1 MSGFLGSGDLY
12 YNRVVGGVSQG
23 WLRFGNA
30 TKFEIKENTEL
41 KERKSKQKATY
52 GQVLDSVAIKQ
63 PAEIAVALDDL
74 DKDNLALAF
83 LGDVSAIDVTGAA
96 LGAPVG
102 YDTPAFDGII
112 RVAHEHLSLV
122 EITDGATGAIT
133 YVEGVDYE
141 IVSAE
146 RGLIKILEGDGTDDI
161 VPSEPYVVDT
171 SGLLIDYT
179 YASATGNKVK
189 GGTNSSIKVA
199 LLLDGE
205 NFADQSKTSVDVWE
219 AVLAPQ
225 TGVDFLSDDFA
236 TLELNGTLNTP
247 SAKASAYEINTDLA
261 ASA

>member
-12 YNRVVGGVSQG
+12 YNRVVSGVSQG

-30 TKFEIKENTEL
+30 TKFEVKENTEI

-52 GQVLDSVAIKQ
+52 GQVLDSVAVKQ
-63 PAEIAVALDDL
+63 PAELAVALDDL

-83 LGDVSAIDVTGAA
+83 LGDVSEVTVTGAA
-96 LGAPVG
+96 LGAPG
-102 YDTPAFDGII
+102 EYSTPAYDSII
-112 RVAHEHLSLV
+112 RVAHEHLTLV
-122 EITDGATGAIT
+122 VIKDEATGLIT

-141 IVSAE
+141 IISAE
-146 RGLIKILEGDGTDDI
+146 RGLIKILKGDGTDDI
-161 VPSEPYVVDT
+161 VENEAWE
-171 SGLLIDYT
+171 SGVGGITIDYT
-179 YASATGNKVK
+179 YGSSTSNKVQ

-205 NFADQSKTSVDVWE
+205 NFADQSKVSVDVWE

-225 TGVDFLSDDFA
+225 TGVDFLADDFA

-247 SAKASAYEINTDLA
+247 AIKTSAYEINTDIV
-261 ASA
+261 SA